1 MMLIIIFI
9 IVIIIIIIVIIIVI
23 IILII
28 IFFYYYHYHYY
39 KLTGNGVKVTHV
51 WEFDKFREIKVDGG
65 CLIIKIQPNYPFIT
79 ASRTEKMGIKVTLFV
94 KTKYIFVF
102 MASMAL
108 LYGLNF

>member
-1 MMLIIIFI
+1 MVLFIIFI
-9 IVIIIIIIVIIIVI
+9 NIIIIIIIDIIIVL
-23 IILII
+23 IIL
-28 IFFYYYHYHYY
+28 FFYNYHYHYY
-39 KLTGNGVKVTHV
+39 QLKGNGVKVTHV